1 MEMMFP
7 SVAPVQ
13 PHGQN
18 GGAVGVRELTPA
30 FQHVL
35 VQQISGTGNAIGQG
49 ETMNTAPTQQV
60 AALLA
65 GVTVKATEGDAS
77 MVEQLMAMIELLTDQ
92 LEELG
97 EGDKPLTEEQLEELR
112 EMLQQLEDLMAW
124 MGAPMLTNP
133 AHSTGVQAEGTEGG
147 QQQQEAA
154 PEQVKNMLQDALLR
168 MQMVLQ
174 QGNRPMTVQ
183 GAQPLM
189 LIAHQLQA
197 LQAVLDDQAQPQIQ
211 PSKNEQPML
220 PNWLKTEA
228 AMTQTKDTATL
239 LQRLN
244 QQSLHPSAMQ
254 SVVLDSAESTASM
267 MDVLRSSPEGEA
279 SMPIPFIRPD
289 NTREMMSLLVKASS
303 PTAYVLADEFA
314 ETMSNLLV
322 SKLQLSA
329 HGGVSEAKLMLFPEQ
344 LGQVDV
350 KITVQN
356 GLLTALFQADNVIA
370 KEMLENQLT
379 QLRHALQSQGLNVDK
394 LEVTQG
400 DTADLFSGDD
410 GREQGEGSPSR
421 QHSFHNTDGGD
432 NESTFQSELSQ
443 QEAIQGLG
451 YGRAINETV

>member
-7 SVAPVQ
+7 GVAPVQ
-13 PHGQN
+13 PAGQI
-18 GGAVGVRELTPA
+18 GGAAGGRGSSPA
-30 FQHVL
+30 FQHML
-35 VQQISGTGNAIGQG
+35 VQQISGTGNVAGQG
-49 ETMNTAPTQQV
+49 EMMEAAPMQQV

-77 MVEQLMAMIELLTDQ
+77 MVEQLMAMIELLTDK

-97 EGDKPLTEEQLEELR
+97 EGGKPLTEEQLDELRDLLQQMEEL
-112 EMLQQLEDLMAW
+112 LAW
-124 MGAPMLTNP
+124 MGAPMLSN
-133 AHSTGVQAEGTEGG
+133 ASLAAAGQADGTEAG
-147 QQQQEAA
+147 QQLQDAA

-174 QGNRPMTVQ
+174 QGNRPMTMQ
-183 GAQPLM
+183 GAQPLT

-197 LQAVLDDQAQPQIQ
+197 LQAVLDDQAQPQVQ
-211 PSKNEQPML
+211 RSNNDQQTL
-220 PNWLKTEA
+220 PNWLKTDA
-228 AMTQTKDTATL
+228 VLPQTKDAAAL

-244 QQSLHPSAMQ
+244 QQSLHPSVMQ
-254 SVVLDSAESTASM
+254 PVVTDTAEGTAGM
-267 MDVLRSSPEGEA
+267 MDTIRNTPEGEA
-279 SMPIPFIRPD
+279 TMPIPFMRPD
-289 NTREMMSLLVKASS
+289 NAREMMPLLVKASS

-314 ETMSNLLV
+314 ETMTGLLV

-356 GLLTALFQADNVIA
+356 GLLTALFQADNAIA
-370 KEMLENQLT
+370 KEMLENQLAH
-379 QLRHALQSQGLNVDK
+379 LRHALQMQGLNVDK

-400 DTADLFSGDD
+400 EAADLFSGHD
-410 GREQGEGSPSR
+410 GRGQGEGSPSR
-421 QHSFHNTDGGD
+421 EQGFHNADGD
-432 NESTFQSELSQ
+432 NESAFQSELSQ

-451 YGRAINETV
+451 YGRAINETI